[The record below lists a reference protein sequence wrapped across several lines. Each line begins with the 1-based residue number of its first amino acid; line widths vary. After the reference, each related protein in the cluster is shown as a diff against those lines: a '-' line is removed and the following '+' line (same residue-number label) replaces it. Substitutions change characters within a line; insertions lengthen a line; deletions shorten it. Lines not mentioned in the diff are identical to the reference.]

1 MIQIYTLF
9 FVHCSAKNKRFM
21 QNLIE
26 GFSPITKDEWLKQIE
41 KELKGKSIES
51 LNWKISDNLILKP
64 FYLAED
70 LTINNVDVKISIPQQ
85 REICEYIIVEN
96 IQKANK
102 RALSALM
109 RGANSLHFNCINA
122 EISIEFFEQLLNEIQ
137 WPYIQIH
144 FTINQGVAFIN
155 SLYDWCK
162 KNNLNTS
169 ELKGSI
175 CFDVY
180 HREMLKGITA
190 DAEEFELFIKSVKEL
205 FPGLSNLCINATS
218 YLNAGSDTI
227 QELGYTSAHINEYL
241 NFLDNKNLLKHIT
254 SIQIQIAV
262 GSNYLVEIAKL
273 RALRILIASILDKY
287 HLLIDFK
294 IHAFT
299 ATINKSH
306 KDAYNNILRATTE
319 AMSAIVGGANQISV
333 LPYDDITAETTEF
346 SERIARNILLILSEE
361 SYLDKVIDPA
371 AGSYMLEILTNELS
385 KQSWEKFCKIE
396 DNGGWYKML
405 KNGELIKD
413 IESHA
418 EKLIE
423 QYKEGKKVLIG
434 VNKYLNKDDKE
445 LVITNKNSE
454 ATSEPNT
461 LTELIISSML

>member
-1 MIQIYTLF
+1 
-9 FVHCSAKNKRFM
+9 M
-21 QNLIE
+21 QKIFD
-26 GFSPITKDEWLKQIE
+26 GFSAITRDEWIKQIE

-51 LNWKISDNLILKP
+51 LNWKISDTLILKP
-64 FYLAED
+64 FYLADD
-70 LTINNVDVKISIPQQ
+70 LSRNTNDVRISIAQQ

-109 RGANSLHFNCINA
+109 RGANALHFNCINA

-144 FTINQGVAFIN
+144 FTINQGVAFVN
-155 SLYDWCK
+155 YLYDWCK
-162 KNNLNTS
+162 KNNLNS
-169 ELKGSI
+169 NELKGSI

-190 DAEEFELFIKSVKEL
+190 DEKDFKLFISSVKEL

-218 YLNAGSDTI
+218 YLNAGANTI
-227 QELGYTSAHINEYL
+227 QELAYTSSQVNEYL
-241 NFLDNKNLLKHIT
+241 NLLDNENLLKQIN

-273 RALRILIASILDKY
+273 RALRILIASIIEKY
-287 HLLIDFK
+287 NLQIDFK

-306 KDAYNNILRATTE
+306 KDAYNNMLRATTE

-346 SERIARNILLILSEE
+346 SERIARNISLILSEE

-385 KQSWEKFCKIE
+385 KQSWEKFCSIE
-396 DNGGWYKML
+396 DKGGWYKIL

-434 VNKYLNKDDKE
+434 VNKYPNKDDKE
-445 LVITNKNSE
+445 LVISSNNSK